1 VIDLPVLQAGR
12 PEVLSARRWDEQIRW
27 VHVSDV
33 ADLSALLQGGE
44 LVFTTGAAL
53 RKSPERYLGGLAAAG
68 ALGVVVELAAGVPLA
83 QSVKRLAEQLDLALV
98 ALRREIKFVE
108 VTEEVHRR
116 IVSEQF
122 EEVAFDRRVHETF
135 TDLSMKRVSAIGI
148 VEATARMLDEPV
160 VLEDLAHQAV
170 AIAPGPDTTAALVLR
185 ASTRCDARACRRRS
199 A

>member
-1 VIDLPVLQAGR
+1 MIDLPVLQAGR

-148 VEATARMLDEPV
+148 VEADRP
-160 VLEDLAHQAV
+160 
-170 AIAPGPDTTAALVLR
+170 
-185 ASTRCDARACRRRS
+185 DARRAGGVGRPCASGCRNSPGSGYDGGTSRRLGATLPARLS
-199 A
+199 RTR

>member
-1 VIDLPVLQAGR
+1 M
-12 PEVLSARRWDEQIRW
+12 
-27 VHVSDV
+27 
-33 ADLSALLQGGE
+33 
-44 LVFTTGAAL
+44 VFTTGAAL

-83 QSVKRLAEQLDLALV
+83 QSVKRPAEQLDLALV

-170 AIAPGPDTTAALVLR
+170 AIARVR
-185 ASTRCDARACRRRS
+185 IRRRHFS
-199 A
+199 TTGSDVRGARPESPARTVGSSRRWGPAARNGGG